1 MMHSIW
7 TAATGM
13 QAQQMRIDAIANN
26 LANVNTTSYKKG
38 TVEFQDLLYQQIQ
51 NPGIETAGVQI
62 GLGVQPV
69 AITKY
74 HAQGNLQITNN
85 ALDMAIDGAGFFRVI
100 ANDAAGSSAYTR
112 DGSFKVDADGN
123 IVTSTGERLDPPI
136 QIGEGVTDIKIRE
149 NGAIFARLPGATVQ
163 TQIGQSIVL
172 FTFANPAGL
181 QSIGNN
187 LYRETIAS
195 GIPNQGQPGSPAGHG
210 VIRQG
215 ALETSNVELVTEMV
229 MMIATQKSY
238 DTAAK
243 AIQVSDRMME
253 STNQLVR

>member
-13 QAQQMRIDAIANN
+13 QAQQMRIDTIANN
-26 LANVNTTSYKKG
+26 LANVNTTAYKKAN
-38 TVEFQDLLYQQIQ
+38 VDFMDLLYQQVAS
-51 NPGIETAGVQI
+51 PGFDSAGVQV
-62 GLGVQPV
+62 GLGVRPV

-74 HAQGNLQITNN
+74 HAQGNLHITNN
-85 ALDMAIDGAGFFRVI
+85 PLDLAVDGPGFFKVTL
-100 ANDAAGSSAYTR
+100 ANGTASYTR
-112 DGSFKVDADGN
+112 DGSFKIDRDGN
-123 IVTSTGERLDPPI
+123 LVTARGEKVDVTLIPL
-136 QIGEGVTDIKIRE
+136 EAGVTDIKVRE
-149 NGAIFARLPGATVQ
+149 DGRIFGRPPNSSLQ
-163 TQIGQSIVL
+163 QEIGTIQL
-172 FTFANPAGL
+172 FLFNNPPGL

-187 LYRETIAS
+187 LYLQTQAS
-195 GIPNQGQPGSPAGHG
+195 GDPILGPPGGPSGQG

-215 ALETSNVELVTEMV
+215 SLETSNVELVTEMV

>member
-13 QAQQMRIDAIANN
+13 QAQQMRIDTIANN
-26 LANVNTTSYKKG
+26 LANVNTTSYKKS
-38 TVEFQDLLYQQIQ
+38 TVEFQDLLYQQIA
-51 NPGIETAGVQI
+51 NPGIETAGVQV
-62 GLGVQPV
+62 GLGVRPI
-69 AITKY
+69 AISKY
-74 HAQGNLQITNN
+74 HAQGNLHITNN
-85 ALDMAIDGAGFFRVI
+85 PLDMAVDGPGFFRVR
-100 ANDAAGSSAYTR
+100 ANDAAGSTAYTR
-112 DGSFKVDADGN
+112 DGSFKVDQDN
-123 IVTSTGERLDPPI
+123 LLTTSSGERVDPPVPLP
-136 QIGEGVTDIKIRE
+136 EGVTDIKVRE
-149 NGAIFARLPGATVQ
+149 NGQIFGRLPGSTIQ
-163 TQIGQSIVL
+163 TPIGQLSL
-172 FTFANPAGL
+172 FLFANQAAL

-187 LYRETIAS
+187 LYIETIAS
-195 GIPNQGQPGSPAGHG
+195 GIARQGQPGSEAGHG

-253 STNQLVR
+253 STNSLVR